1 MPGSRAELA
10 GILSDKSFESLKNL
24 VCEATLKGIE
34 DMGFTHM
41 TDIQAKTIPHL
52 LEGKLDKK
60 EILLLVCNNYCI
72 AFVNLGRDLVGN
84 AKTGSGKTLAF
95 LIPAVELVYKLRFLP
110 RNGTGIVMIS
120 PTRELAMQ
128 TFGVLRELLKHHR

>member
-52 LEGKLDKK
+52 LEGK
-60 EILLLVCNNYCI
+60 
-72 AFVNLGRDLVGN
+72 
-84 AKTGSGKTLAF
+84 
-95 LIPAVELVYKLRFLP
+95 
-110 RNGTGIVMIS
+110 
-120 PTRELAMQ
+120 
-128 TFGVLRELLKHHR
+128 

>member
-52 LEGKLDKK
+52 LEGKNST
-60 EILLLVCNNYCI
+60 VCNFTNFSTTFMY
-72 AFVNLGRDLVGN
+72 FHR
-84 AKTGSGKTLAF
+84 S
-95 LIPAVELVYKLRFLP
+95 RF
-110 RNGTGIVMIS
+110 GW
-120 PTRELAMQ
+120 
-128 TFGVLRELLKHHR
+128 KC

>member
-52 LEGKLDKK
+52 LEGKNSTMYNFLNFSVTQ
-60 EILLLVCNNYCI
+60 IY
-72 AFVNLGRDLVGN
+72 FVNLQVEIWLVMP
-84 AKTGSGKTLAF
+84 KLAQEKRWLF
-95 LIPAVELVYKLRFLP
+95 
-110 RNGTGIVMIS
+110 
-120 PTRELAMQ
+120 
-128 TFGVLRELLKHHR
+128 

>member
-1 MPGSRAELA
+1 MNNVIKISREFFRVIARISIFFSISVPGSRAELA

-52 LEGKLDKK
+52 LEGK
-60 EILLLVCNNYCI
+60 NS
-72 AFVNLGRDLVGN
+72 
-84 AKTGSGKTLAF
+84 T
-95 LIPAVELVYKLRFLP
+95 
-110 RNGTGIVMIS
+110 
-120 PTRELAMQ
+120 
-128 TFGVLRELLKHHR
+128 VL